1 MQKVRIQR
9 KLSLKKSGKK
19 ILIFVFLLV
28 FSSSLYAAHSFLTG
42 TSFTSGADIMVEGP
56 SKGAVTPV
64 SILLPEG
71 KYKVMVRI
79 PGSAWDPDTQT
90 VTVTADNN
98 ELCITLLPINESE
111 PGRAN
116 RQ

>member
-56 SKGAVTPV
+56 SKGAVTPL
-64 SILLPEG
+64 SIVLPEG

-79 PGSAWDPDTQT
+79 H
-90 VTVTADNN
+90 
-98 ELCITLLPINESE
+98 
-111 PGRAN
+111 RAPYPFGGA
-116 RQ
+116 RPLFPEDCC